1 MNNNKDHIS
10 VCICTYKRPDLLARL
25 LRELQNQETD
35 NLFTYSVVVVD
46 NDCNQSAKATVSSFQ
61 KESSLDIEYHVEKEQ
76 NIALARNKAL
86 KGAKGNLIAFIDDD
100 EFPVNNWISNL
111 FKTLNNCQADG
122 VLGPVKPYF
131 EKEPPK
137 WVVKGKL
144 CERESH
150 QTGLILKNYQDT
162 RTGNVLLN
170 KKLFEDKKNLFN
182 PEFGRTG
189 GEDVDFFKRM
199 IKKGHKFVWCD
210 EAPVYELVPA
220 ERWKRIFMLR
230 RALLRGKVSFKS
242 SSFNVFDI
250 IKSVIAFPVY
260 TLALP
265 FIFFTGHHRF
275 MKYLIKDCD
284 HIGKLL
290 AACGLNSIKE
300 RKS

>member
-1 MNNNKDHIS
+1 MNNKDHIS

-35 NLFTYSVVVVD
+35 NLFTYSIVVVD
-46 NDCNQSAKATVSSFQ
+46 NDCNQSAKATVSSIQ
-61 KESSLDIEYHVEKEQ
+61 KKSSPDIEYHVEKEQ
-76 NIALARNKAL
+76 NIALARNKAV
-86 KGAKGNLIAFIDDD
+86 KSAKGNLIAFIDDD

-111 FKTLNNCQADG
+111 FKTLNDCQADG

-137 WVVKGKL
+137 WVVKGRL

-150 QTGLILKNYQDT
+150 QTGLILKNHQDT

-170 KKLFEDKKNLFN
+170 KKLFQDKKNLFN

-210 EAPVYELVPA
+210 EASVYELVPA

-230 RALLRGKVSFKS
+230 RAFLRGKVSFKS
-242 SSFNVFDI
+242 SSFNIFDI

-290 AACGLNSIKE
+290 AACGLNIIKE